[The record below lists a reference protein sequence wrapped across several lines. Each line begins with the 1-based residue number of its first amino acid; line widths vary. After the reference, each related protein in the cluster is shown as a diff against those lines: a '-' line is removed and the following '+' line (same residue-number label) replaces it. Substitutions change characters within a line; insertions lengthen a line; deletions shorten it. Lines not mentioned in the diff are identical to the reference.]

1 MTEFTRVLCAVDR
14 SEPSRR
20 ALECALWW
28 ARSHGADLSVLEVH
42 PLAAVAP
49 DTRTA
54 AENVS
59 LETPDPPVRAAP
71 LTPEERNTRLLALE
85 DFIFASRTDGL
96 HIEVLIDSDVSVAE
110 AIVARADA
118 LAADV
123 IVLGAGQMAARAEH
137 AALGQVTTRVL
148 HSASCSV
155 LTVPPPAADTVNPS
169 VGGLRRLLCPVDL
182 TETSHQTLDCA
193 ATLAAESSA
202 HLSVLHVVELS
213 EVAALAYDWDQH
225 REVRIE
231 PACAQLVGL
240 IADAVGD
247 SKPVEEIVAAGAAP
261 AEILKMAEECEAD
274 LIVMGARGS
283 GRPAR
288 RAATSTGEAVT
299 RHARCPVL
307 FVCRETAAAVVLDRK
322 PALGSKMPVEPL
334 DAALEAEG

>member
-1 MTEFTRVLCAVDR
+1 MIEFTRILCAVDR

-28 ARSHGADLSVLEVH
+28 ARAHGADLSVLEVH
-42 PLAAVAP
+42 PLVAVGSE
-49 DTRTA
+49 TRIA
-54 AENVS
+54 AEDVS
-59 LETPDPPVRAAP
+59 LGTPDPPVLAPP
-71 LTPEERNTRLLALE
+71 LTPEERNSKLLALE
-85 DFIFASRTDGL
+85 DFIFAGRTDGL
-96 HIEVLIDSDVSVAE
+96 HIEVLIDSDVSVAD

-118 LAADV
+118 LAADM
-123 IVLGAGQMAARAEH
+123 IVLGAGQMAGRAEH

-169 VGGLRRLLCPVDL
+169 MGRLRRLLCPVDL
-182 TETSHQTLDCA
+182 TDTSRQTLDCA
-193 ATLAAESSA
+193 AALAAEASA

-213 EVAALAYDWDQH
+213 EVAALAYDWDEH

-231 PACAQLVGL
+231 PACAQLVEL

-247 SKPVEEIVAAGAAP
+247 TKPVEEIVAAGAAP

-283 GRPAR
+283 ERSAR
-288 RAATSTGEAVT
+288 TGAKSTGEAVA
-299 RHARCPVL
+299 RHAHSPVL
-307 FVCRETAAAVVLDRK
+307 FVGREIAPAVVLDRE
-322 PALGSKMPVEPL
+322 PTLVSKMGMEPL
-334 DAALEAEG
+334 NAALEAEG